1 MYKLLTPHEIADFLG
16 VKLSTIYSWTHTGFI
31 PHIKLGSL
39 LRFREKD
46 VQDWV
51 DRRATRGRTKQ
62 RLELS
67 TLKSVDY

>member
-1 MYKLLTPHEIADFLG
+1 MDKLLTPQEIADNLG

-46 VQDWV
+46 VQD
-51 DRRATRGRTKQ
+51 
-62 RLELS
+62 
-67 TLKSVDY
+67 